1 MEPEPTDHLALLPH
15 QIIYK
20 IEPQNG
26 MRAPKGKYEGTE
38 NYMPKGLDLVEA
50 QGRGLIQETDFGSK
64 LPNSSPH
71 PQSFAV

>member
-1 MEPEPTDHLALLPH
+1 MEPEPTDHLAMLPH
-15 QIIYK
+15 QIIHK

-26 MRAPKGKYEGTE
+26 MRALREKYEGTG
-38 NYMPKGLDLVEA
+38 NHMPRGLDLMGAE
-50 QGRGLIQETDFGSK
+50 GRGLIQETDPGSK